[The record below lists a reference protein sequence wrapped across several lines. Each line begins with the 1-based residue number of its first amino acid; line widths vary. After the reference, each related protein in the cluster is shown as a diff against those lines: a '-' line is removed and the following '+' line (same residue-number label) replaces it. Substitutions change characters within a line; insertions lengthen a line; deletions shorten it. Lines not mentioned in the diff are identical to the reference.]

1 MVFTCELGQANA
13 CLKKL
18 RIVLEYEAPYKSLYC
33 SRACSIGEADTVT
46 ITGGAHS
53 LKRVTRYKQDGTFES
68 LAKLNYGR
76 FEHACG
82 HFSRSDGS
90 VVCFELC
97 RECWYLHSFCR
108 CMWWRVVSIGWRVV
122 SIGMV
127 EHWNIPRS
135 WRRTGAAPGSW
146 WPACPRQE
154 VESEAWD

>member
-1 MVFTCELGQANA
+1 MIIQVMSIIRVPDIPKQSLFLTKFQWENPQFFLAQIMVFTCELGQANA

-97 RECWYLHSFCR
+97 REC
-108 CMWWRVVSIGWRVV
+108 
-122 SIGMV
+122 
-127 EHWNIPRS
+127 
-135 WRRTGAAPGSW
+135 
-146 WPACPRQE
+146 
-154 VESEAWD
+154 

>member
-1 MVFTCELGQANA
+1 MIIQVMSMNIRVPHIPKQSLFLTKFQWVNPKFFLAQIMFFTCELGQANA

-90 VVCFELC
+90 VVCFKLC
-97 RECWYLHSFCR
+97 REC
-108 CMWWRVVSIGWRVV
+108 
-122 SIGMV
+122 
-127 EHWNIPRS
+127 
-135 WRRTGAAPGSW
+135 
-146 WPACPRQE
+146 
-154 VESEAWD
+154 